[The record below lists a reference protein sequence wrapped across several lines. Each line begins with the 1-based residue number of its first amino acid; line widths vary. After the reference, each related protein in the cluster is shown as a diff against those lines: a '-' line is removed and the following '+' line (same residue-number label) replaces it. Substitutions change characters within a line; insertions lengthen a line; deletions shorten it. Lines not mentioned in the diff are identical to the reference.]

1 MASCRLGAVDG
12 WQILH
17 RWYIPFVVF
26 AVGAALSVPSALYFE
41 AQLQPVPAEELG
53 LPYGQA
59 WMPRDAVLAA
69 MTPYLFTLAPFI
81 WFFDAEGRTRWAA
94 FWATLV
100 GVIRIAV
107 PVALVTMTDVQV
119 LDSGQRYVD
128 WAALRI
134 MVWFAEAEVIGL
146 GFLLWASFATLARAS
161 KKSRPSAA
169 MAAYEAA

>member
-1 MASCRLGAVDG
+1 MDG

-26 AVGAALSVPSALYFE
+26 AVGAALSVPWALYFE

-100 GVIRIAV
+100 GVVRIAV
-107 PVALVTMTDVQV
+107 PVALVSMTDVRV

-134 MVWFAEAEVIGL
+134 MVWFAEAEVIAL